1 VSKGYFVVSQDV
13 ANPRDIQFQQIPLAA
28 GEAIP
33 EDQLDLRDKI
43 DSTLTTIRLLF
54 GEKDKRFGH
63 YFRPLLSLAQLGLV
77 GASANPALAVRALSS
92 LQNEILSREGGLI
105 KNGYMKKLGGWAIGL
120 ALPALILSVI
130 GRVLDS
136 PSAVVGFPL
145 LWVGCMA
152 GVWLSFGARKVTL
165 TFQEL
170 GMLEQDRLSP
180 AIRLVFAGILTM
192 AIGLLLATGTVLV
205 QIGRLSSTDFESNA
219 KVALL
224 IGLLC
229 GISELALSAKV
240 SQHAKEVL
248 GIR

>member
-1 VSKGYFVVSQDV
+1 
-13 ANPRDIQFQQIPLAA
+13 
-28 GEAIP
+28 
-33 EDQLDLRDKI
+33 
-43 DSTLTTIRLLF
+43 
-54 GEKDKRFGH
+54 
-63 YFRPLLSLAQLGLV
+63 
-77 GASANPALAVRALSS
+77 
-92 LQNEILSREGGLI
+92 
-105 KNGYMKKLGGWAIGL
+105 
-120 ALPALILSVI
+120 
-130 GRVLDS
+130 
-136 PSAVVGFPL
+136 
-145 LWVGCMA
+145 MA